1 MTQFFFG
8 KYRGTV
14 TNNVDPENLG
24 RLQVQ
29 VPAVLGEGR
38 LSWAMPC
45 VPFAGPQIGFFALP
59 PINAN
64 VWVEFEAGD
73 PDFPIWSGCFWGK
86 DTMKSE
92 VPQGAGPGIAI
103 LKTQTATISIDDK
116 PGANSLTIETI
127 TGMKLVFDNAGITID
142 NGQGGTITL
151 SGPQVSLNNGALEVI

>member
-1 MTQFFFG
+1 MTRLFFG
-8 KYRGTV
+8 KYRGKV
-14 TNNVDPENLG
+14 INNKDPEKRG
-24 RLQVQ
+24 RLQVE
-29 VPAVLGEGR
+29 VSAVLGDGR
-38 LSWAMPC
+38 FSWALPC
-45 VPFAGPQIGFFALP
+45 VPFAGPKIGFLALP
-59 PINAN
+59 PDQAD

-73 PDFPIWSGCFWGK
+73 PNFPIWSGCFWGK
-86 DTMKSE
+86 REDAPESA
-92 VPQGAGPGIAI
+92 VPGTAI